1 MPNYFQKAINAAF
14 YANPVKFQK
23 LIDEG
28 HFDLRLLEDTGFMTK
43 PLPIW
48 RIPQCWE
55 AAIGVV
61 SHWNKEVQ
69 YLITD
74 FKSRVFQV
82 KEILR
87 NSFNIEFS
95 PIDYQQYTEDFF
107 AAGPNES
114 IEEALWLDSIEVAYK
129 NGARPI
135 DAELYYAGVQFD
147 FARTEELLKHG
158 ANPDIPLEEY
168 DMFLYDRIATE
179 ASFLEVELD
188 RVWKYE
194 CRGDVDYADISHLV
208 GYAAHETMYDL
219 LVKYHKS
226 PEDDTES
233 AVSNVRKRYVFGPDT
248 DANSAKLWWIT
259 NGPYADFMLVMDA
272 SCAWILEMPFGEKNL
287 DNYRA
292 CITGYT
298 KDFMTLYGGQTHKEL
313 ALNIHHVHWEAD
325 SFDSFIGKVKDHKGF
340 KVLDFRVSD
349 DSSELNKYIKECADR
364 RYNVSQEDYMY
375 WYRGVSR
382 YLLSAGLPEENVI
395 DLLKKRP
402 VQVGYVKTHGNG
414 LTPETLAKRLLEKP
428 SAPKVYDEY
437 AQVKIRVTRQMIADF
452 RKELE
457 EEYRKVQKGNEGFI
471 TDSYI
476 HDRCHGVSD
485 DYIANALRN
494 GQPAADIVYW
504 DTL

>member
-14 YANPVKFQK
+14 YANPVKLQK

-28 HFDLRLLEDTGFMTK
+28 HFNVRLLEDTGFMTK
-43 PLPIW
+43 PFPIW

-55 AAIGVV
+55 AAIGDV

-74 FKSRVFQV
+74 FRSRVFQV
-82 KEILR
+82 KEIFR
-87 NSFNIEFS
+87 KSFNIEFT
-95 PIDYQQYTEDFF
+95 PIDYRQYTEDFF

-114 IEEALWLDSIEVAYK
+114 IEEALWLDSIEDAYK

-168 DMFLYDRIATE
+168 DMYLYDRIATE

-188 RVWKYE
+188 HVWKFE
-194 CRGDVDYADISHLV
+194 FRGEVDYEDISHLV

-226 PEDDTES
+226 PENDTES
-233 AVSNVRKRYVFGPDT
+233 AVSYTRIQYVFGPDT
-248 DANSAKLWWIT
+248 DANSAKVWWIT

-325 SFDSFIGKVKDHKGF
+325 SFDSFIGKVKGHKGF
-340 KVLDFRVSD
+340 KVLDFRISD
-349 DSSELNKYIKECADR
+349 DSSELDKYIKECADR
-364 RYNVSQEDYMY
+364 RYNVSQEYFMY
-375 WYRGVSR
+375 WYQAVSK
-382 YLLSAGLPEENVI
+382 LLLDSGLPESHVI
-395 DLLKKRP
+395 DFLKKHP
-402 VQVGYVKTHGNG
+402 IQVGLIYTHGNG
-414 LTPETLAKRLLEKP
+414 LTPEHLIKRLLEKP
-428 SAPKVYDEY
+428 STPAMLDEY
-437 AQVKIRVTRQMIADF
+437 AKPKIRVTKKKIA
-452 RKELE
+452 
-457 EEYRKVQKGNEGFI
+457 EYRKQLEGEYRKFLPNDYFDEEFI
-471 TDSYI
+471 QRECY
-476 HDRCHGVSD
+476 GVSD
-485 DYIANALRN
+485 ETIAYYLR
-494 GQPAADIVYW
+494 QQSPPADVAYYA
-504 DTL
+504 TL